1 MSEFEVHRKFV
12 PLLKIA
18 ERAKG
23 YEHID
28 TVIISGGRNSF
39 KSYTVSG
46 LLAVFMIKYN
56 WKTLFTRYTM
66 ESAEDSVIAEV
77 NEKIQ
82 LFGFSKLC
90 KTIKRRI
97 VKLTGETITENEEE
111 EENKPTPQ
119 IVFKGVKTSS
129 GDQTGKLKSLK
140 GFNCYVLDEA
150 DEHPSY
156 KDFRTIQ
163 RSIRRKDLP
172 NVSILIFNPPTK
184 AHWIYKE
191 FFESKGLSG
200 GENVIIDNVCYI
212 HMTYLDMKRFVA
224 DNILA
229 DYERAKLNDYEDY
242 KNNILG
248 AFREKAEGTIF
259 KRWKYGEFDNTLPFS
274 YGSDYG
280 FKPDPDV
287 LVKVAID
294 NKRKK
299 LYVKEEFC
307 STELTATEL
316 VDKIKAIVGRN
327 ILHAESQEQR
337 INEMLKREQV
347 KVYPTQKYPNSVE
360 DGIKMMLDFE
370 IIVDPESINIGTE
383 LNNYVEKNGKPLSN
397 GYDHRLDAIRYN
409 VMGTLTVKVRI
420 PTRLT

>member
-12 PLLKIA
+12 PLIKIA

-46 LLAVFMIKYN
+46 LLAIFMIKFN
-56 WKTLFTRYTM
+56 WKILFTRYTM

-82 LFGFSKLC
+82 LFGFDKFC

-97 VKLTGETITENEEE
+97 VKLTGDLISENEDE
-111 EENKPTPQ
+111 EENKATPQ

-129 GDQTGKLKSLK
+129 GDQTAKLKSLK

-156 KDFRTIQ
+156 KDFKTIQ

-191 FFESKGLSG
+191 FFEKKGLSG
-200 GENVIIDNVCYI
+200 GENKIIDNICYI

-229 DYERAKLNDYEDY
+229 DYERAKEKDFDDY

-248 AFREKAEGTIF
+248 AFREKAEGVIY
-259 KRWKYGEFDNTLPFS
+259 KNWRYGEFDTTLPYYF
-274 YGSDYG
+274 GSDYG
-280 FKPDPDV
+280 FYPDPDV

-294 NKRKK
+294 NKRKYIYAK
-299 LYVKEEFC
+299 ECFRFTQMKPTDLVREIVSYVGKD
-307 STELTATEL
+307 T
-316 VDKIKAIVGRN
+316 
-327 ILHAESQEQR
+327 LHSESADQR
-337 INEMLKREQV
+337 ITAMLKAERV
-347 KVYPTQKYPNSVE
+347 NVIPTTKYPNSVE
-360 DGIKMMLDFE
+360 DGN
-370 IIVDPESINIGTE
+370 IVTGKQIGRAH
-383 LNNYVEKNGKPLSN
+383 V
-397 GYDHRLDAIRYN
+397 
-409 VMGTLTVKVRI
+409 
-420 PTRLT
+420 